1 MPVKIE
7 KITVK
12 NLGPISDF
20 SSDMGQFNLI
30 FSRNECGKT
39 FLTEFIIRSLFKNIR
54 RWQFRENGSGKVTVS
69 GLGQDGRLVDF
80 SPSTPKKLEDYWEEE
95 GSGLPASLAKLL
107 VSKGGEAAIEETN
120 EGIGKSLIKE
130 VFSGISL
137 LDKIDSDNNI
147 SKTVKGGQYEDGN
160 LIIPNTGEGKI
171 HRQLKDE
178 VAKIDSLFEEIES
191 KYKSGMLAD
200 HRVTHKQ
207 LKEKIGGLHRAKCH
221 AAYLISENIKKLN
234 LTLKQNDEEELGRIS
249 QEITLFSRDAD
260 DYKMK
265 SAQLVEFI
273 NRCRDYEW
281 LQKAIPL
288 YEKLSVTSYRKPPV
302 ILAILAG
309 VFAFAAVV
317 FSVFSIMPGTIASL
331 AAAIGLITFYLFR
344 LSSSAKNSGATRE
357 LEKLAAE
364 FTQRTPNNTLNMASL
379 LAESEKQKE
388 YYDKSR
394 LLKEQLD
401 TLSLANQSQKSKI
414 MQLFYGLTGNQVT
427 EENWQEELGKRRET
441 NRVIIDKIEGLRS
454 RLSDLAV
461 RDIEYIT
468 EDPGISFG
476 YDELES
482 AENELEKNE
491 SDINEIEQNIAQLK
505 YSICSETGDDQSIEW
520 LQLLD
525 NLRKKRQ
532 EKQIE
537 LEDIEA
543 RIIAGIL
550 VHSEISQLRL
560 EEDKKISEGLKS
572 DVVLRPLSEITG
584 RYRQLFLENDTLM
597 VSDDYKD
604 YCIRDLSTGAREQVM
619 LALRIGFASR
629 ALNQDS
635 LFLIL
640 DDAFQHSDWEKRKI
654 LVGKLA
660 DIAKSGWQII
670 YFSMDNHIRE
680 LFDKAGSKFKNGQYK
695 RIELAG

>member
-1 MPVKIE
+1 MPIKIE

-20 SSDMGQFNLI
+20 SSDMGQFNLV

-39 FLTEFIIRSLFKNIR
+39 FLTEFLIRSLFKNTR
-54 RWQFRENGSGKVTVS
+54 RWQFREGGSGKVTVS
-69 GLGQDGRLVDF
+69 GLGQDDSLVDF
-80 SPSTPKKLEDYWEEE
+80 SPSTTKKLEDYWEED
-95 GSGLPASLAKLL
+95 SRGLPASLAKLL

-178 VAKIDSLFEEIES
+178 VAKIDSFFEQIET

-200 HRVTHKQ
+200 RKVTQIQ
-207 LKEKIGGLHRAKCH
+207 LKEKIGGLRRAKCH

-234 LTLKQNDEEELGRIS
+234 LTLKQNDEEELGRIA
-249 QEITLFSRDAD
+249 QEITLFRRDAD
-260 DYKMK
+260 DYKVK
-265 SAQLVEFI
+265 SGQLSDFVK
-273 NRCRDYEW
+273 RCRDYEW

-288 YEKLSVTSYRKPPV
+288 YEKLSGTSYRKPPV

-309 VFAFAAVV
+309 VFALAAIV

-331 AAAIGLITFYLFR
+331 AAATGLIAFYLFR
-344 LSSSAKNSGATRE
+344 LSASARNTGATRE
-357 LEKLAAE
+357 LEKLAEE
-364 FTQRTPNNTLNMASL
+364 FTHRTSNNTLNIASL

-401 TLSLANQSQKSKI
+401 TLGLANQSQKNKI
-414 MQLFYGLTGNQVT
+414 MQLFYSITGSEVS
-427 EENWQEELGKRRET
+427 EENWQEELGRRRQT
-441 NRVIIDKIEGLRS
+441 NRAILDKVDSLRS
-454 RLSDLAV
+454 KLSDLAV
-461 RDIEYIT
+461 RDIEFIT
-468 EDPGISFG
+468 EDPGISFS

-482 AENELEKNE
+482 AESELEKAE
-491 SDINEIEQNIAQLK
+491 SEIREIEQNIAQLK
-505 YSICSETGDDQSIEW
+505 YAICGETGDDQSIEW
-520 LQLLD
+520 LQLID

-537 LEDIEA
+537 FEDTEA

-560 EEDKKISEGLKS
+560 EEDKKISEGLQS
-572 DVVLRPLSEITG
+572 EVVIRPLSEVTG
-584 RYRQLFLENDTLM
+584 RYRQLFLENDRLM

-604 YCIRDLSTGAREQVM
+604 YCIRDISTGAREQVM

-629 ALNQDS
+629 ILNQDS

-680 LFDKAGSKFKNGQYK
+680 LFDKAGAKFKNGQYK
-695 RIELAG
+695 CIELAG